1 MYYSP
6 PKIDGWNILCKLL
19 SSHFATQCG
28 DNIKK
33 EAGQG
38 RSQPADVLEL
48 YFFNADDVILTDN
61 DLSSLPDCPVEVD
74 F

>member
-1 MYYSP
+1 M
-6 PKIDGWNILCKLL
+6 DGTSYASCFLLILRLNV
-19 SSHFATQCG
+19 G

-48 YFFNADDVILTDN
+48 YFFNADDVVLTDN